1 METMA
6 TQPLA
11 VRGLMRTDL
20 ADVVAI
26 DTSIEGRSRRDYVQ
40 QRLAAAL
47 RDPALHAQFAALDAD
62 GLAGYILAR
71 VLEGE
76 FGRDA
81 RSLRLELVGVRP
93 DAHHHGVGA
102 RLFDALVEWAGRHA
116 IGELRTQ
123 AAWNDFVMLRW
134 LDGMGFE
141 LAPNAVVD
149 CAVAGGAY
157 LPERDDALPP
167 GDSAGHEINFGAA
180 SGNDFERLA
189 RDTAEVRSMTL
200 ADLSDIARID
210 RRITG
215 RDRSS
220 YLQAKLAEALDDSSL
235 RVSLAARRDG
245 ATVGYLMAR
254 VDRGDFGRTEPVA
267 VLDTLGVDPG
277 DARRGV
283 GRALLSQLFAN
294 LGALRV
300 ERVETVIAPTDLAL
314 QGFFYN
320 TGFKPSQRLAFVRRL
335 P

>member
-123 AAWNDFVMLRW
+123 AA
-134 LDGMGFE
+134 
-141 LAPNAVVD
+141 PT
-149 CAVAGGAY
+149 C
-157 LPERDDALPP
+157 P
-167 GDSAGHEINFGAA
+167 SA
-180 SGNDFERLA
+180 
-189 RDTAEVRSMTL
+189 TTPC
-200 ADLSDIARID
+200 
-210 RRITG
+210 RR
-215 RDRSS
+215 
-220 YLQAKLAEALDDSSL
+220 
-235 RVSLAARRDG
+235 
-245 ATVGYLMAR
+245 ATAR
-254 VDRGDFGRTEPVA
+254 VTR
-267 VLDTLGVDPG
+267 
-277 DARRGV
+277 
-283 GRALLSQLFAN
+283 SIS
-294 LGALRV
+294 ALRPATTSSAWHAT
-300 ERVETVIAPTDLAL
+300 RPRCAPWRWPT
-314 QGFFYN
+314 
-320 TGFKPSQRLAFVRRL
+320 
-335 P
+335 